1 MSIELPEA
9 LILARQ
15 LGKELPGKTVRSCL
29 LADVEK
35 LQRIGF
41 VNRDLKAFDRLIGRK
56 VESVITRG
64 NVIRVKFDKAM
75 NLILAPEYGGIV
87 LYHPSEETV
96 PKKLHLR
103 LAFSDGSALTVRLT
117 GMGVIN
123 ALRDSEL
130 EKSYVYAR
138 DFGKVASPL
147 DDDRFTSE
155 SFVGSLAARNI
166 MLKAALVGK
175 EAVVVGL
182 GNSAFQDIAFR
193 ARIHPKKN
201 VSELGNEKSR
211 ALFDAIGQLIRE
223 RLRLG
228 GKEGF
233 IDIYG
238 KKGRYV
244 PAMGPDIGKI
254 CRSCGTA
261 IEKMSVGGGKAC
273 FCPRCQR

>member
-9 LILARQ
+9 LILAGQ

-29 LADVEK
+29 LADVER

-75 NLILAPEYGGIV
+75 NLILAPEYGGMV
-87 LYHPSEETV
+87 LYHASEETV

-103 LAFSDGSALTVRLT
+103 IDFSDGSALTVRLT
-117 GMGVIN
+117 GMGAIH
-123 ALRDSEL
+123 ALRDGEL

-138 DFGKVASPL
+138 DFGKVPSPADDGFAFDAFAS
-147 DDDRFTSE
+147 
-155 SFVGSLAARNI
+155 SLAAKNI

-175 EAVVVGL
+175 GAVIVGL

-193 ARIHPKKN
+193 AGIHPKKN
-201 VSELGNEKSR
+201 VSELDRGKSR
-211 ALFDAIGQLIRE
+211 ALFDAIRLLIQD
-223 RLRLG
+223 RLKLG

-233 IDIYG
+233 VDIYG
-238 KKGRYV
+238 RPGHYSS
-244 PAMGPDIGKI
+244 AMGPDIGRT

-261 IEKMSVGGGKAC
+261 IEKVSVGGGQSC
-273 FCPRCQR
+273 FCPKCQS